1 MAYKYVFSGTLPL
14 DAPSYVKRQA
24 DDELYQGLKKGDFCY
39 VLNSRQTGKS
49 SLRVQVMH
57 RLKEDGF
64 CCAAIDVSMDGT
76 QQITQEQWYA
86 SIIRRLVQDLELDVN
101 LRSWWREYDM
111 FPPLV
116 RLREFIEG
124 ILLAQ
129 VSQNIVIFIDEI
141 DSVLSLNFSTDDF
154 FAFIRGCYNQRVDQP
169 AYKRLTFALLGV
181 ATPSDLIRDK
191 KRTPFNIGRAIQLHG
206 FELQEAKPLIRGLE
220 GKVRNS
226 QKVLYEIL
234 NWTGGQPFLTQ
245 KLCQLVCNCSS
256 NLTDGDEALWVEQLV
271 GQYLIENW
279 QAQDEP
285 EHLRTIRDRI
295 LCNEQRSGRLL
306 ALYQQILQQ
315 GKITADGSSE
325 QMELGLSGLVARGQG
340 ELQVKNR
347 IYESVFNQ
355 NWVRQ
360 ALDNLRP
367 YSQEIN
373 AWSSV
378 NCQDNS
384 QLLRGDKLRDALAW
398 ALNKSLSDQDYQF
411 LSASQELEKQK
422 AQNALD
428 KIKNYLEAR
437 RQGTLNPALA
447 IKTQETIY
455 EFLEHLSLDNFR
467 EIVFDLEVGFD
478 VVNQTL
484 SMMDSVPE
492 NQKFDAILHEMLRS
506 LTLKTGEVIGADRTT
521 IYLLDEEKNELWSLV
536 AKGYGNSTLEIRI
549 PVGQGIAGEVAQTK
563 EVINIPYDF
572 YDDSR
577 STASREW
584 DKKSGYRTYTM
595 LVLPLLDEQGSLVA
609 VAQLLNKLKQPSNSR
624 KDLSDRIDQKGFTSE
639 DENLFRQFARSIQ
652 MILKSSQLFYKAAQK
667 QKAASAL
674 MRATHSLNQSSLDL
688 DQTLK
693 KVMEQAKEL
702 MNADRSTLW
711 LLDENGNNL
720 KAKIPKLDG
729 SIKEETISIGVGFAG
744 QVAASRQPLIIP
756 FDLYKDPRSKT
767 SQEFDKRNGYRTCS
781 LLCMPVFNA
790 DSKLIAVT
798 QLVNKKKQGD
808 FQDYDP
814 ADWPQ
819 APDCWKASFDRR
831 DLELMEAFNIQA
843 GVALQNAKLFYE
855 VKQHQQEQRDLIRNI
870 YSGVIFTD
878 KLGLITR
885 ANDKAKSLLGLHD
898 IVGKSLHQLLRLQ
911 DCEFAKLLDAALR
924 GTDDKIYEKLYVSQ
938 TLLSKTSAY
947 KYPIDLR
954 IISVPDSRDATQV
967 YGTIVILDD
976 SNNPQAKEARNIL
989 DKAWA
994 LDLTSEM

>member
-57 RLKEDGF
+57 RLKQNGF
-64 CCAAIDVSMDGT
+64 SCAAIDVSMDGT
-76 QQITQEQWYA
+76 QRITQEQWYA
-86 SIIRRLVQDLELDVN
+86 SITRRLVQDFELDVN

-154 FAFIRGCYNQRVDQP
+154 FAFIRGCYNQRVDKP
-169 AYKRLTFALLGV
+169 AYKRLTFVLLGV

-206 FELQEAKPLIRGLE
+206 FELQEAKPLIKGLE
-220 GKVRNS
+220 GKVSNP
-226 QKVLYEIL
+226 QNVLHEIL

-245 KLCQLVCNCSS
+245 KLCQLVCNCSYR
-256 NLTDGDEALWVEQLV
+256 LTDGDEAQWVKQLV
-271 GQYLIENW
+271 GQHLIENW

-295 LCNEQRSGRLL
+295 LSNEQRAGRLL

-325 QMELGLSGLVARGQG
+325 QMELGLSGLVVRRQG

-347 IYESVFNQ
+347 IYESVFHK
-355 NWVRQ
+355 NWVVQ

-373 AWSSV
+373 AWIATHG
-378 NCQDNS
+378 QDNS
-384 QLLRGDKLRDALAW
+384 QLLRGEKLRDALAW

-422 AQNALD
+422 AQNALS

-447 IKTQETIY
+447 IKTQETVY

-484 SMMDSVPE
+484 LMMDSVPK

-521 IYLLDEEKNELWSLV
+521 IYLLDEDKNELWSLS
-536 AKGYGNSTLEIRI
+536 AEGYNNSTLEIRI

-563 EVINIPYDF
+563 EVINIHYDF
-572 YDDSR
+572 YDDPR
-577 STASREW
+577 STAS
-584 DKKSGYRTYTM
+584 KKLDNKTGYRTYTM
-595 LVLPLLDEQGSLVA
+595 LVLPLVDELGNLVA
-609 VAQLLNKLKQPSNSR
+609 VAQLLNKLKQPLISR
-624 KDLSDRIDQKGFTSE
+624 NPLYERIDKQGFTSD
-639 DENLFRQFARSIQ
+639 DENIFRQFARSIQ

-667 QKAASAL
+667 QNAASAL
-674 MRATHSLNQSSLDL
+674 MKATHSLNQSSLDL

-711 LLDENGNNL
+711 LLDETGNNL
-720 KAKIPKLDG
+720 KAKIPKPNG
-729 SIKEETISIGVGFAG
+729 SIKEEFIPIGVGFAG
-744 QVAASRQPLIIP
+744 QVAASHEPLIIP
-756 FDLYKDPRSKT
+756 FDLYHDPRSKI
-767 SQEFDKRNGYRTCS
+767 SQEFDQRNGYRTCS

-790 DSKLIAVT
+790 DKKLIAVT

-808 FQDYDP
+808 FPGYNP

-870 YSGVIFTD
+870 SSGVIFTD
-878 KLGLITR
+878 KLGFITR
-885 ANDKAKSLLGLHD
+885 ANDKAKSLLGLRD
-898 IVGKSLHQLLRLQ
+898 IVGKSLHHLLRLQ
-911 DCEFAKLLDAALR
+911 NCEFAELLDAVLTA
-924 GTDDKIYEKLYVSQ
+924 TDDKNYEKLYVSQ
-938 TLLSKTSAY
+938 TLLSNTSVDVY
-947 KYPIDLR
+947 LVDLR

-967 YGTIVILDD
+967 SATIVMLDD
-976 SNNPQAKEARNIL
+976 SNNPQGKEAQNSW
-989 DKAWA
+989 DKAFE
-994 LDLTSEM
+994 LDFTSEV